1 MQVLFPAA
9 FTVQQIVKISVHWF
23 LAYKSCNLMRAK
35 ANLLFLA
42 RNTMSYQSHSP
53 SCSSEVISSRRR
65 RVENNKKW
73 GGEGG
78 NQNEENQNQA

>member
-9 FTVQQIVKISVHWF
+9 FIVQLIVKISVHWF
-23 LAYKSCNLMRAK
+23 LACKSCNLMRAK

-42 RNTMSYQSHSP
+42 RNTMSYQPHSP
-53 SCSSEVISSRRR
+53 SCSSEVISSSSRK

-73 GGEGG
+73 AGEGG
-78 NQNEENQNQA
+78 NKNENQNQA